1 MDAQILSALC
11 MLTIMGVAVGAAT
24 LIWAS
29 PKIEEQPE
37 LLSEDEDEFD
47 NEFTNYLAHRLDT
60 SYAFRSKV
68 LLGLTVL
75 HEHHP
80 KVYSQVMKNHM

>member
-1 MDAQILSALC
+1 MLSALC
-11 MLTIMGVAVGAAT
+11 VITLVGVMLGATT

-29 PKIEEQPE
+29 PKIEEEPE
-37 LLSEDEDEFD
+37 TEEEEEEFE

-60 SYAFRSKV
+60 SDVFRSKV
-68 LLGLTVL
+68 LIGLTIL